1 MNPEDDAVERWE
13 EIERYLDGTL
23 SERERHQ
30 FEHMMKTQADLE
42 KEVAVVKRLRTS
54 ITAYTTEQRML
65 DTLAQLQRR
74 EQPEARPARGRR
86 RQWYAVGLA
95 AACLAGLL
103 YFSFVPVS
111 LPGAGYDIEVIR
123 SADDAALSPA
133 QRRTFEQFFAGQARM
148 AEGQYVQAVDH
159 FRQVLQQSDL
169 RPYFREAAEWHLAVA
184 YLRSNQPRQAGKLY
198 AALERCNACEYRVD
212 WLNRSKMKWQI
223 TWQQW
228 LR

>member
-1 MNPEDDAVERWE
+1 MTPEDDAVERWE
-13 EIERYLDGTL
+13 EIEKYLDGTL

-65 DTLAQLQRR
+65 DTLAQLQR
-74 EQPEARPARGRR
+74 QDQSEARPARRR
-86 RQWYAVGLA
+86 WYAGGLA

-111 LPGAGYDIEVIR
+111 LPDAGYDIQVIR
-123 SADDAALSPA
+123 SADDATLSPV

-159 FRQVLQQSDL
+159 FGQVLQQPDL
-169 RPYFREAAEWHLAVA
+169 RPYFREAAQWHLAVA
-184 YLRSNQPRQAGKLY
+184 YLRSNQPRQANKLY
-198 AALERCNACEYRVD
+198 TALERCDACEYRVN